1 MSRISPAS
9 AGGTPNMESLK
20 TDEQNAGYQ
29 IDHEKIKEI
38 FEAAQRG
45 DITTVLQLT
54 FEFGLGWYTY
64 DIERLTRIGNEKAPL
79 ESNGDAL
86 ASLLQT
92 HKDGT
97 VSINENMKLYL
108 NEGRKLMAAP
118 PEGSRLAA
126 NPPSAEIDNI
136 INKVINQQGINEGEA
151 KKLYSW
157 CLEAKEYVIP
167 PEFRTEI
174 ISSQLKGLQ
183 EKYEQELLKGAKL
196 TESFIRN

>member
-1 MSRISPAS
+1 MSKISPAS
-9 AGGTPNMESLK
+9 AGGTPNAESFEIDP
-20 TDEQNAGYQ
+20 DEVQAIFQAAG
-29 IDHEKIKEI
+29 E
-38 FEAAQRG
+38 G
-45 DITTVLQLT
+45 NT
-54 FEFGLGWYTY
+54 FALLDRTFKFGLGWYTY
-64 DIERLTRIGNEKAPL
+64 DIERLTKIGNEKAPL

-92 HKDGT
+92 HKEGN

-118 PEGSRLAA
+118 PEGSRLAK
-126 NPPSAEIDNI
+126 NPPSSEINQI
-136 INKVINQQGINEGEA
+136 INKVVNQEKISESEA

-174 ISSQLKGLQ
+174 ISSQLKSLQ
-183 EKYEQELLKGAKL
+183 DKYEQELLKGSKL
-196 TESFIRN
+196 AESFIQR